1 MGGRPRPSE
10 PRGVTVSDYRSAW
23 LDDELDLF
31 RDAARRFVENEI
43 VPNDPRWRE
52 QHHVDR
58 ELWNQAGAVGLLCTD
73 IPAEYGGV
81 GGDARHEAVV
91 VEEMGRRGIS
101 SFGHMVHSILAHYV
115 LNYGSEAQKRN
126 WLPRMASGELVGAI
140 AMTEPGAGSDL
151 QAVKTR
157 AVREGSEYVI
167 NGSKTFISNG
177 LHAGLVGVVAKT
189 DVTKGAKGI
198 SIIMVETKDRPGYR
212 VGRALDKIGQNG
224 WDTTELFFDD
234 CRVPADWLLGPAEGQ
249 GFVQL
254 MRDLPYERAL
264 LALGGV
270 AAMEYALALTLDYAR
285 SRKAFGQALF
295 EMQNTRF
302 KLADVKAQV
311 HVARVFIDDCIQKLK
326 DGRLDTATASIA
338 KLWITD
344 TQNKVMDECLQFFG
358 GYGYMKEYPIS
369 QLYVDSRVQR
379 IYGGANEIMREI
391 IARSL

>member
-1 MGGRPRPSE
+1 MDPVGIAM
-10 PRGVTVSDYRSAW
+10 DYRSAW
-23 LDDELDLF
+23 MDDELDLF
-31 RDAARRFVENEI
+31 RDAARRFIEQEI
-43 VPNDPRWRE
+43 VPNDARWRE

-58 ELWNQAGAVGLLCTD
+58 EIWNKAGEVGLLCTD

-91 VEEMGRRGIS
+91 AEEMGRHGIT
-101 SFGHMVHSILAHYV
+101 SFGHVVHSILAHYV
-115 LNYGSEAQKRN
+115 LNYGTEEQKRD

-157 AVREGSEYVI
+157 AVREGDHYVL

-189 DVTKGAKGI
+189 DPAKGSKGI
-198 SIIMVETKDRPGYR
+198 SIIMVEPKDLPGYR
-212 VGRALDKIGQNG
+212 VGRVLDKIGQNG
-224 WDTTELFFDD
+224 WDTAEFFLDD
-234 CRVPADWLLGPAEGQ
+234 CRVPVANLLGPAEGQ

-270 AAMEYALALTLDYAR
+270 GAMEYALQLTVEYTRA
-285 SRKAFGQALF
+285 RKAFGQSLL

-302 KLADVKAQV
+302 RLADVKTKVQ
-311 HVARVFIDDCIQKLK
+311 VARVFIDDCIGKLK
-326 DGRLDTATASIA
+326 DGKLDTATASMA
-338 KLWITD
+338 KLWITE
-344 TQNKVMDECLQFFG
+344 TQDEVMDECLQFFG
-358 GYGYMKEYPIS
+358 GYGYMREYPIS

-379 IYGGANEIMREI
+379 IYGGASEIMREI
-391 IARSL
+391 IARTL

>member
-1 MGGRPRPSE
+1 M
-10 PRGVTVSDYRSAW
+10 DYRSPW

-31 RDAARRFVENEI
+31 RDAAQRFIQQEI
-43 VPNDPRWRE
+43 VPNDERWRE

-58 ELWNQAGAVGLLCTD
+58 SLWNQAGEVGLLCTD

-91 VEEMGRRGIS
+91 AEEMGRHGIS
-101 SFGHMVHSILAHYV
+101 SFGHVVHSILAHYV
-115 LNYGSEAQKRN
+115 LNYGSEEQKHR

-157 AVREGSEYVI
+157 AVRDGDHYVL

-189 DVTKGAKGI
+189 DPTKGAKGI
-198 SIIMVETKDRPGYR
+198 AIVMVETQDQPGYR
-212 VGRALDKIGQNG
+212 VGRVLDKIGQNG
-224 WDTTELFFDD
+224 WDTAELYFDD
-234 CRVPADWLLGPAEGQ
+234 CRVPAANLLGPAEGQ

-270 AAMEYALALTLDYAR
+270 GAMEYALQLTVEYTR
-285 SRKAFGQALF
+285 NRKAFGQALL

-302 KLADVKAQV
+302 RLADVKTKVQ
-311 HVARVFIDDCIQKLK
+311 VARVFIDDCIGKLSR
-326 DGRLDTATASIA
+326 GELDTATASMA
-338 KLWITD
+338 KLWITE
-344 TQNKVMDECLQFFG
+344 TQSQVIDECLQFFG
-358 GYGYMKEYPIS
+358 GYGYMREYPIS
-369 QLYVDSRVQR
+369 KLYVDARVQR
-379 IYGGANEIMREI
+379 IYGGASEVMREI
-391 IARSL
+391 VARTL

>member
-1 MGGRPRPSE
+1 MHLSPRL
-10 PRGVTVSDYRSAW
+10 VTGTAMDYRSAW
-23 LDDELDLF
+23 MDDELEMF

-43 VPNDPRWRE
+43 VPNDARWRE

-58 ELWNQAGAVGLLCTD
+58 EIWNKAGEVGLLCTD

-91 VEEMGRRGIS
+91 AEEMGHHGITS
-101 SFGHMVHSILAHYV
+101 LGHTVHSILAHYV
-115 LNYGSEAQKRN
+115 LNYGSEEQKRR
-126 WLPRMASGELVGAI
+126 WLPRMATGELVGAI

-157 AVREGSEYVI
+157 AVRDADHYVL
-167 NGSKTFISNG
+167 NGAKTFISNG

-189 DVTKGAKGI
+189 DTTKGAKGI
-198 SIIMVETKDRPGYR
+198 SIIMVETKDLPGYR
-212 VGRALDKIGQNG
+212 VGRVLDKIGQNG
-224 WDTTELFFDD
+224 WDTTELFFGD

-249 GFVQL
+249 GFLQL
-254 MRDLPYERAL
+254 MRDLPYERTL

-270 AAMEYALALTLDYAR
+270 AAMEYALALTVEYTR
-285 SRKAFGQALF
+285 SRKAFGQSLL

-302 KLADVKAQV
+302 KLADVKTQV
-311 HVARVFIDDCIQKLK
+311 CVARVFIDDCIQKLK
-326 DGRLDTATASIA
+326 DGRLDTATASMA

-344 TQNKVMDECLQFFG
+344 TQGKVMDECLQFFG
-358 GYGYMKEYPIS
+358 GYGYMREYPIS

-379 IYGGANEIMREI
+379 IYGGASEVMREI
-391 IARSL
+391 IARTL